1 MVGFGTERIESEIN
15 ERWPNVSVARMDRD
29 TVRRRG
35 AARSLLSRF
44 AKGDIQVLVGTQM
57 IAKGHDFPKV
67 TVVGVISADVGLGM
81 ADFRVAERTFQLLT
95 QVAGRAGRGD
105 KPGQAIIQSFYP
117 DHYSINY
124 ACQQAYEPFFD
135 DEIRF
140 RTGMRYPP
148 VISMVNAVVRGRTSR
163 DAMTN
168 AAKLAGIL
176 RSAGGNFSVLGP
188 AQAPIARLRGQHRAQ
203 VFLKG
208 DHRSAMREG
217 LRKALDGRPEL
228 RRRVTIDVDPL
239 SVL

>member
-1 MVGFGTERIESEIN
+1 
-15 ERWPNVSVARMDRD
+15 
-29 TVRRRG
+29 
-35 AARSLLSRF
+35 
-44 AKGDIQVLVGTQM
+44 M

-105 KPGQAIIQSFYP
+105 KPGEAIVQSFYP
-117 DHYSINY
+117 DHYSITY

-148 VISMVNAVVRGRTSR
+148 VVSMVNAVVRGRTSR
-163 DAMTN
+163 EAMTN
-168 AAKLAGIL
+168 AARLAGIL

-217 LRKALDGRPEL
+217 LRKALEGRPEL